1 MKKNILII
9 LFGLMLTHG
18 FAQSDIRLNN
28 YWWKTSI
35 INPASMDAEH
45 LAEFDIA
52 YRNQW
57 TLFPGA
63 PKTMY
68 ASGSYYIDD
77 LHTKFGVKILK
88 DQIGYT
94 SSLDLDFIYSYATK
108 ISYYWRVQMGLAL
121 SYQNQSYDASKII
134 TETIT
139 DPLLYERL
147 LNENK
152 FNSDVGFEFT
162 NDVWLIGMSGQ
173 NIASLFRTEKT
184 RFVNT
189 NIIYA
194 MYRKFDKPTVN
205 LGYGVSAIQT
215 KNLFQ
220 MEFNLTSYFKIDSR
234 ADALQFGLFYRTRN
248 EMGVLFGTNLGQN
261 LHLYY
266 NYDYNVGGI
275 SRSSIGSHELM
286 LTYSLDK
293 IEKCNCWY

>member
-88 DQIGYT
+88 D
-94 SSLDLDFIYSYATK
+94 
-108 ISYYWRVQMGLAL
+108 
-121 SYQNQSYDASKII
+121 
-134 TETIT
+134 
-139 DPLLYERL
+139 
-147 LNENK
+147 
-152 FNSDVGFEFT
+152 
-162 NDVWLIGMSGQ
+162 
-173 NIASLFRTEKT
+173 
-184 RFVNT
+184 
-189 NIIYA
+189 
-194 MYRKFDKPTVN
+194 
-205 LGYGVSAIQT
+205 
-215 KNLFQ
+215 
-220 MEFNLTSYFKIDSR
+220 
-234 ADALQFGLFYRTRN
+234 
-248 EMGVLFGTNLGQN
+248 
-261 LHLYY
+261 
-266 NYDYNVGGI
+266 
-275 SRSSIGSHELM
+275 
-286 LTYSLDK
+286 
-293 IEKCNCWY
+293 